1 MLKFFRHVRRGSGY
15 LEGYGEHPGTLY
27 LFAFIL
33 MGGLAGARGGI
44 WGFLGGAVVMAVFML
59 PMYIYGCVERSKGA
73 DRKQEQ
79 LMKLIKGKENES
91 V

>member
-1 MLKFFRHVRRGSGY
+1 MLKFFRHVRRGAGY

-44 WGFLGGAVVMAVFML
+44 WGFLGGAAPMALFMV
-59 PMYIYGCVERSKGA
+59 PIYISGCVSRSKLA
-73 DRKQEQ
+73 DRDQER
-79 LMKLIKGKENES
+79 LMKLIKGKENEF